1 MLGEGRAAAEPPP
14 VFKEAPVQQGG
25 DTPALFLSGNKETPQ
40 ARAQWVVVP
49 AGSFPPPPPS
59 LCFLGTLSCAPKATS
74 KPTQK
79 TCLISLPPSLPS
91 FFINARPECEHS
103 GYHGKQD
110 KALFSWA
117 LTI

>member
-59 LCFLGTLSCAPKATS
+59 LCFLGTLSCGPKATS

-79 TCLISLPPSLPS
+79 TCLISLPPSLLSSSMPGLS
-91 FFINARPECEHS
+91 VNTQGTTVNKTRPCS
-103 GYHGKQD
+103 HG
-110 KALFSWA
+110 L
-117 LTI
+117 